1 MNPKFVVFGEALT
14 DFISEGDGLWRAVP
28 GGSCWNVARVS
39 ARLGLTTAYAG
50 SVSADNFG
58 DDLVRLA
65 REAGLDMRFMQ
76 QVERPPFLAM
86 VPSKHP
92 PRYFFI
98 GNDSADQ
105 HLDFSQFPQSWMNDL
120 EIAHFGC
127 ISLVRQ
133 PLAGKLVETA
143 EQIKS
148 LGKRICF
155 DPNYRNLMEDPS
167 YRATLQRMSE
177 LADYI
182 KVSDEDLLHLFPG
195 KTVNGALDILRG
207 WAPNAWVLL
216 TKGGE
221 GMTLLTPHGE
231 ASRPVYTVDV
241 ADTVGAGDAS
251 MGGWIASVLNNPDA
265 PLQTHIDTAA
275 AAAATVCR
283 QHGAYAP
290 TMDEVQALM
299 ARG

>member
-14 DFISEGDGLWRAVP
+14 DFIFEGDGLWRAVP

-39 ARLGLTTAYAG
+39 ARLSLATAYAG
-50 SVSADNFG
+50 AVSTDNFG
-58 DDLVRLA
+58 DDLTRLA

-76 QVERPPFLAM
+76 QVARPPLLAM
-86 VPSKHP
+86 VPSKTP
-92 PRYFFI
+92 PQYFFI

-105 HLDFSQFPQSWMNDL
+105 HFDVDQLPQGWVDDL

-133 PLAGKLVETA
+133 PLAAKLVQIA
-143 EQIKS
+143 ERIKAA
-148 LGKRICF
+148 GKRICF
-155 DPNYRNLMEDPS
+155 DPNYRNLMQDPA

-182 KVSDEDLLHLFPG
+182 KVSDEDLEHLFPG
-195 KTVNGALDILRG
+195 ETLAGALGVLRQ
-207 WAPNAWVLL
+207 WAPKAWVLL
-216 TKGGE
+216 TRGGD
-221 GMTLLTPHGE
+221 GMTLITPQGE
-231 ASRPVYTVDV
+231 VSRGVYKVEV

-251 MGGWIASVLNNPDA
+251 MGGWIASLLNNPDA
-265 PLQTHIDTAA
+265 PLETHLNYAA

-290 TMDEVQALM
+290 TMAEVEALIN
-299 ARG
+299 A